1 MGKYSFHVYLLHV
14 LVVLVMTAAGLDVMA
29 APNIMALLLVAS
41 LLAGLCAPRL
51 SRTAL

>member
-1 MGKYSFHVYLLHV
+1 MGKYSFHVYLLHT
-14 LVVLVMTAAGLDVMA
+14 LVVLVVTAAGLDVTA
-29 APNIMALLLVAS
+29 APNIVALLLVTS